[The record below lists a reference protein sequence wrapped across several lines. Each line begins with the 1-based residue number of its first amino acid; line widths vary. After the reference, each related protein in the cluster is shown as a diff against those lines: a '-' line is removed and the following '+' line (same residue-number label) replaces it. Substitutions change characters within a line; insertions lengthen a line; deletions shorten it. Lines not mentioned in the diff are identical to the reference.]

1 MIYTQIR
8 PHYNL
13 ADYIDTFWEV
23 EGLGQQLK
31 KQYILPDG
39 CVDIIFNLG
48 EDCKT
53 GNGTLTMQSGKT
65 YLVGTMTAFQ
75 ESFLDSTN
83 KLMGVRFKPAAFSS
97 FYNFTSLNEITD
109 KTIEFEQA
117 LSPEIHKVA
126 QHSES
131 YLNAYFL
138 KRLTNSRHNSLFNV
152 VKDIQTA
159 SGQISIDTLAKRN
172 YTTGRQLERSFKR
185 HIGISPKEFAN
196 IVRFRV
202 ALSKI
207 KQNKKRKSLLDIA
220 FDCGYYDHAHLTNEI
235 KRYTGLA
242 PSQF

>member
-1 MIYTQIR
+1 MIYNQIS
-8 PHYNL
+8 PHSDL
-13 ADYIDTFWEV
+13 ADYIDTFWTV
-23 EGLGQQLK
+23 EGLGQQLE
-31 KQYILPDG
+31 KQSILPDG
-39 CVDIIFNLG
+39 CVDLIFNLG

-53 GNGTLTMQSGKT
+53 TNGRLTMQSGKT

-75 ESFLDSTN
+75 ESFLDSTT
-83 KLMGVRFKPAAFSS
+83 KLTGVRFKPAAFSS
-97 FYNFTSLNEITD
+97 FYKFTPLSEITD
-109 KTIEFEQA
+109 KTIEFDQV

-126 QHSES
+126 QHSVS

-138 KRLTNSRHNSLFNV
+138 NGLTNARHNLFNV
-152 VKDIQTA
+152 VNDIQTA
-159 SGQISIDTLAKRN
+159 NGQISIDTLAKRN
-172 YTTGRQLERSFKR
+172 YTTGRQLERSFKK

-207 KQNKKRKSLLDIA
+207 KHNKQRKSLLDIA

-242 PSQF
+242 PSRF